1 MFPDTPESG
10 DDSLRKHHS
19 DPGFASLAEP
29 AFRWR
34 TRVYW
39 EDTDAG
45 GVVYNANY
53 LRFLERARTEWMRAA
68 SGGQAALR
76 ESHGIVFV
84 VRELSIA
91 YDKPAHL
98 DDELDSSVEVERL
111 RSASLDFR
119 QIITRVADGATLARA
134 SVRVACVDATRF
146 APCRIPHDIAALIQ
160 GNQPA

>member
-1 MFPDTPESG
+1 MIEAVDQG
-10 DDSLRKHHS
+10 
-19 DPGFASLAEP
+19 EP

-45 GVVYNANY
+45 GVVYHAGY

-68 SGGQAALR
+68 VMGQAALR

-91 YDKPAHL
+91 YEKPARL
-98 DDELDSSVEVERL
+98 DDELDSTVRVDRL
-111 RSASLDFR
+111 RSASIDLG
-119 QIITRVADGATLARA
+119 QTVERVADGAVLARA
-134 SVRVACVDATRF
+134 KVRVACVHERDF
-146 APCRIPHDIAALIQ
+146 APCRIPPNIAELIQ
-160 GNQPA
+160 GPNSA

>member
-1 MFPDTPESG
+1 MTEKG
-10 DDSLRKHHS
+10 HS
-19 DPGFASLAEP
+19 DPGFPGSQLAPEP
-29 AFRWR
+29 TFRWR

-53 LRFLERARTEWMRAA
+53 LRFLERARSEWMRAA
-68 SGGQAALR
+68 GVSQAALR

-91 YDKPAHL
+91 YDQPARL
-98 DDELDSSVEVERL
+98 DDELDSSVEVERV

-119 QIITRVADGATLARA
+119 QIINRVADGAMLAHA
-134 SVRVACVDATRF
+134 TVRVACVDATRF
-146 APCRIPHDIAALIQ
+146 VPCRIPRDIAALIQ

>member
-1 MFPDTPESG
+1 MFPVPPEAG
-10 DDSLRKHHS
+10 AELLRKHHS
-19 DPGFASLAEP
+19 DPGFQP

-45 GVVYNANY
+45 GVVYHAGY

-68 SGGQAALR
+68 AVEQGALR

-91 YDKPAHL
+91 YDRPARL
-98 DDELDSSVEVERL
+98 DDELDTSVRVERL
-111 RSASLDFR
+111 RSASLDFG
-119 QIITRVADGATLARA
+119 QTVVRVVDGVTLARA
-134 SVRVACVDATRF
+134 RVQVACVAADTF

-160 GNQPA
+160 GHPSA